1 MKLKFKYFLGFF
13 AVSLLLFTSSCD
25 TELDITP
32 SNQVSEDKAYETLD
46 ACGSALAGVY
56 DSFTQGWFAHYANQ
70 YIFYMPDIMADDAYV
85 SSTGNYNRF
94 VTAYQFTID
103 PTSTYTKDPWANTY
117 SVIDNANALIAGVD
131 KFPDSDRK
139 TSILGQAKAIRA
151 YCYHYLIRLYAKPY
165 SIDPNAPGVILRTVS
180 NIDPMPRSTVK
191 DAYALMVSDLTW
203 AATNMKEGT
212 DKSYI
217 DKRAAEGLL
226 ARVYLDMGD
235 ENAITYAEKAS
246 AGVTLLSQEL
256 YPTEEFSKV
265 NSETL
270 WSFVCTL
277 DDRQSYLSI
286 PSFWYYAD
294 GGYYDADNKLI
305 YKNIVDGYNSLRVSQ
320 SLADIFDDADVR
332 KKLFP
337 KVDNK
342 PNEYLR
348 YRSGMLTSKLRHV
361 GGQIGVGAINYL
373 RASEMYLI
381 VAEVAA
387 DKTNYTKAKQALN
400 TLRKARGLGDYSG
413 ADANLAEEIQQER
426 RRELFI
432 EGHRFFD
439 IKRRKGTLSRYTT
452 YDATKPAANLKE
464 GHWHGV
470 YYNADD
476 NKMVLPI
483 PQDELNA
490 NKALTSAD
498 QNPGY

>member
-1 MKLKFKYFLGFF
+1 MKFKLKYFLGSS
-13 AVSLLLFTSSCD
+13 VLSLLLFASSCD

-32 SNQVSEDKAYETLD
+32 SNEVSDEKAYESLD
-46 ACGSALAGVY
+46 ACESSLAGVY
-56 DSFTQGWFAHYANQ
+56 NSFTSGWFAHFTNQ
-70 YIFYMPDIMADDAYV
+70 YIFYMPDVMGDDSYV

-94 VTAYQFTID
+94 VAAYQYTID

-117 SVIDNANALIAGVD
+117 TVIDNANALIAGVE

-139 TSILGQAKAIRA
+139 FSILGQAKAIRA
-151 YCYHYLIRLYAKPY
+151 YCYHYLIRSYAKPY
-165 SIDPNAPGVILRTVS
+165 SIDSSAPGVILRTLS
-180 NIDPMPRSTVK
+180 NTDPMPRSTVK
-191 DAYALMVSDLTW
+191 DAYDLMVEDLTW
-203 AATNMKEGT
+203 AATNMVEGT

-235 ENAITYAEKAS
+235 EKAITYAEKAS
-246 AGVTLLSQEL
+246 AGVTLLSKDL
-256 YPTEEFSKV
+256 YNSDEFSSV

-294 GGYYDADNKLI
+294 GGSYDANNKLV
-305 YKNIVDGYNSLRVSQ
+305 YQNVVSGYSSLRVSQ
-320 SLADIFDDADVR
+320 SLVDIFDDADVR
-332 KKLFP
+332 KTLFP
-337 KVDNK
+337 KVEGKSD
-342 PNEYLR
+342 EYLR
-348 YRSGMLTSKLRHV
+348 YRNGIITCKLRSV

-387 DKTNYTKAKQALN
+387 DKGDYTKARQALN
-400 TLRKARGLGDYSG
+400 TLREARGLADYTG
-413 ADANLAEEIQQER
+413 TDASLVDEVQKER
-426 RRELFI
+426 RRELFA

-439 IKRRKGTLSRYTT
+439 IKRRKGILSRYTT
-452 YDATKPAANLKE
+452 YDSTKPAENLKE

-470 YYNADD
+470 YFKADD
-476 NKMVLPI
+476 DKMVLPI

-490 NKALTSAD
+490 NKALTAAD